1 MEASA
6 GGCDDEPMHLVPAE
20 RAGQRTID
28 GHRVC
33 DAIAAVGEPERVRA
47 WADRFSLLSDPG
59 RLSLLLAL
67 HEAGPIAVSDLAV
80 ATGMRDTAVSQALRL
95 LRTAGIVEGEKDG
108 RIVRYRLVDGPISA
122 LLKHCASQDASAND
136 ALSQEATG
144 EAQRSAGGASGSG
157 IRRSWKTSGS

>member
-1 MEASA
+1 
-6 GGCDDEPMHLVPAE
+6 MHLVPAE
-20 RAGQRTID
+20 HAGRRTID

-33 DAIAAVGEPERVRA
+33 DAIAAMGEPERVRA

-80 ATGMRDTAVSQALRL
+80 ASGMRDTAVSQALRL
-95 LRTAGIVEGEKDG
+95 LRAAGIVEGEKDG

-122 LLKHCASQDASAND
+122 LLKHCTSQDAGAD
-136 ALSQEATG
+136 GTLFLEATG
-144 EAQRSAGGASGSG
+144 AAPKPAGRGSGSG
-157 IRRSWKTSGS
+157 

>member
-1 MEASA
+1 
-6 GGCDDEPMHLVPAE
+6 MHLVPAE

-47 WADRFSLLSDPG
+47 LAERFSLLSDPG
-59 RLSLLLAL
+59 RLALLLAL
-67 HEAGPIAVSDLAV
+67 HEAGPIAVTDLAL

-95 LRTAGIVEGEKDG
+95 LRTAGIVEGERDG

-122 LLKHCASQDASAND
+122 LLEHCTPQD
-136 ALSQEATG
+136 G
-144 EAQRSAGGASGSG
+144 EPNGA
-157 IRRSWKTSGS
+157 